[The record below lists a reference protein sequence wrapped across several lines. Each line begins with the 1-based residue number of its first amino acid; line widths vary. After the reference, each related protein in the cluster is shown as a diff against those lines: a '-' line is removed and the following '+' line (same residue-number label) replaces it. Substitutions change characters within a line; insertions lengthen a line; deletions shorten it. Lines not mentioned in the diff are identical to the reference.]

1 MSDEQR
7 DVPPPTPS
15 DAGSDGSDTASDTA
29 SETGEASVPSGLVS
43 AVVNLVNTGPVL
55 LGAYTIAELTA
66 VDAIVDFLEARPSDD
81 VIAEAVRSLAARQ
94 LLLAG
99 DTGEQV
105 QVQGDLGIAVAF
117 QQRARKVLDART
129 TGSGPGEPWRILLL
143 PQPERICLMVHID
156 ALGVHQLGLYK
167 LDEALNMLTEW
178 LPRGS
183 SADPD
188 ETADPEAVLAASERS
203 ALITVTDY
211 TAEGSAETAGTSRDL
226 VLARSGG
233 RLHALARDPAD
244 REKLVPHPEARRDNV
259 RERLIDLLG

>member
-1 MSDEQR
+1 MSDDDQR
-7 DVPPPTPS
+7 DVPPAPLS
-15 DAGSDGSDTASDTA
+15 DAGAATA
-29 SETGEASVPSGLVS
+29 PPGLVS
-43 AVVNLVNTGPVL
+43 AVVNLVGTGPVL

-117 QQRARKVLDART
+117 QQRARTVLDART

-143 PQPERICLMVHID
+143 PQPERICLMVRID
-156 ALGVHQLGLYK
+156 ALGVHQLGLHK
-167 LDEALNMLTEW
+167 LDEALSTLTEW

-183 SADPD
+183 PADPD
-188 ETADPEAVLAASERS
+188 ESVDTDAVLAASERS

-211 TAEGSAETAGTSRDL
+211 TARASAETAGSSRDL
-226 VLARSGG
+226 VLARSGE
-233 RLHALARDPAD
+233 RLYVLTRDPGD
-244 REKLVPHPEARRDNV
+244 REKLVPDPQAGKGNV
-259 RERLIDLLG
+259 RERLVGLLTPHGPGAQEAAWP